1 MNVME
6 INYNLCSQIA
16 RAMAVLS
23 RHCVKSYKEDLFY
36 DMPTTIGNLHHG
48 ITLTLFLRDSGSY
61 SLDVYKQC
69 SGKDSPTWNDAVDYA
84 KRSLGVE
91 WIVTFAT
98 DENNDLILTIRGEVD
113 ELSYS
118 LKNDLACFNTKY
130 EYIKGL
136 YK

>member
-1 MNVME
+1 ME
-6 INYNLCSQIA
+6 MNYNLCSQIA

-23 RHCVKSYKEDLFY
+23 LNCVKSFKEDLFY
-36 DMPTTIGNLHHG
+36 DMPRIIGDLHYG
-48 ITLTLFLRDSGSY
+48 ITHTLFLRNSGSY

-69 SGKDSPTWNDAVDYA
+69 TGKTDATWNDAVDYA

-118 LKNDLACFNTKY
+118 FKNDLACFNTKY

>member
-1 MNVME
+1 ME
-6 INYNLCSQIA
+6 MNYNLCSQIA

-23 RHCVKSYKEDLFY
+23 RNCIKSFKEDLFY
-36 DMPTTIGNLHHG
+36 DMPRIIGDLHHG
-48 ITLTLFLRDSGSY
+48 ITHTLFLRDSGSY

-69 SGKDSPTWNDAVDYA
+69 TGKDNPTWNDAVDYA

-91 WIVTFAT
+91 WAVTFDT
-98 DENNDLILTIRGEVD
+98 DSEMNLVLAIRGEVD
-113 ELSYS
+113 ELDFTFR
-118 LKNDLACFNTKY
+118 NDLNCFSTKY